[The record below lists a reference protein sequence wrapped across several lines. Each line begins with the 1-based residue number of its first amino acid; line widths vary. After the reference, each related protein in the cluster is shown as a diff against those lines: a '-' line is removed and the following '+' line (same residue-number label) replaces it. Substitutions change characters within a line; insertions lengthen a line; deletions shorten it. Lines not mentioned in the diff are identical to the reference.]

1 MEQISFSVSVDERF
15 ALLSALLNRR
25 DLVDQIILSLD
36 SVHDSR
42 LIELYRLELSHL
54 ISILKKLGYYEEN
67 IAIP

>member
-1 MEQISFSVSVDERF
+1 MEQIYFSVNVDERF

-25 DLVDQIILSLD
+25 DIIDQIILSLD

-54 ISILKKLGYYEEN
+54 NSILKKLGYYE
-67 IAIP
+67 